1 MNEYDEEQNQ
11 LAINKESEL
20 SMDTTDEAEYD
31 GTSTLFGDTDDI
43 NFKSTKSKSNPNESI
58 DLNENNDKLAEL
70 NEQTEPVSHILSLGL
85 NTFDEVKKTSPLEVQ
100 DDVDDS
106 EVNDFLTGGKKK
118 NKQNS
123 DDVYSASL

>member
-85 NTFDEVKKTSPLEVQ
+85 NTFDEVKK
-100 DDVDDS
+100 
-106 EVNDFLTGGKKK
+106 
-118 NKQNS
+118 NKS
-123 DDVYSASL
+123 IGSAR